1 MPSIHSPIFRGSVLF
16 KFSLDEKWLHFRVR
30 SRRNKYAHSFYCSYD
45 AFMQWL
51 NEGDRTYLE
60 MDCGHLLKANL
71 FNGQL
76 ILEFYWLSRFSDS
89 KLQGQVDTIYMLKNE
104 LISALKEKHE
114 GVILSYDHR
123 LDKPA
128 RFDFTHAGRTLRS
141 VLLSPNK
148 RRALS
153 KLLAVR
159 NGGYTNDVMK
169 VYSEGQHDFYF
180 INTMSNGRSYNGGI
194 ILHEGKSADGHPC
207 VYYSI
212 HT

>member
-1 MPSIHSPIFRGSVLF
+1 MQSIHSPIFKGSVLF
-16 KFSLDEKWLHFRVR
+16 KFSLDDKWLHFRIR
-30 SRRNKYAHSFYCSYD
+30 SRRSKCAHSFYCSHD

-51 NEGDRTYLE
+51 NAGENTYLE

-71 FNGQL
+71 FNEQL
-76 ILEFYWLSRFSDS
+76 ILEFYWLSRSS
-89 KLQGQVDTIYMLKNE
+89 NNKLQGQVDTIYMLKNE
-104 LISALKEKHE
+104 LQSALKEKHA
-114 GVILSYDHR
+114 GAVLSYDHR

-128 RFDFTHAGRTLRS
+128 RFDFTHADRTLRS
-141 VLLSPNK
+141 VLLSPRK
-148 RRALS
+148 RRALC

-159 NGGYTNDVMK
+159 NGGYTNDVMT

-180 INTMSNGRSYNGGI
+180 INIMSNGRSYNGGI

>member
-1 MPSIHSPIFRGSVLF
+1 MQSIHSPIFKGSVLF
-16 KFSLDEKWLHFRVR
+16 KFSLDDKWLHFRIR
-30 SRRNKYAHSFYCSYD
+30 SRRNQFAHSFYCSRD

-51 NEGDRTYLE
+51 NAGENTYLE
-60 MDCGHLLKANL
+60 MDCVHLLKANL
-71 FNGQL
+71 FNEQV
-76 ILEFYWLSRFSDS
+76 ILEFYWLSRSSDN
-89 KLQGQVDTIYMLKNE
+89 KLQGQVDTVYLLTNE
-104 LISALKEKHE
+104 LLSALEEKHE

-128 RFDFTHAGRTLRS
+128 RFDFTHADRTLRN
-141 VLLSPNK
+141 VLLSPRK

-159 NGGYTNDVMK
+159 NGGYTNDVTT

-194 ILHEGKSADGHPC
+194 ILHEGRSADGHPC
-207 VYYSI
+207 VHYSI

>member
-1 MPSIHSPIFRGSVLF
+1 MQSIHSPIFKGSVLF
-16 KFSLDEKWLHFRVR
+16 KFSLFDKWLHFRIR
-30 SRRNKYAHSFYCSYD
+30 SRRSKFAHSFYCSHD

-51 NEGDRTYLE
+51 NEGKNTYLE

-71 FNGQL
+71 FNEQL
-76 ILEFYWLSRFSDS
+76 ILEFYWLSRSSDN

-104 LISALKEKHE
+104 LLSALEEKHE
-114 GVILSYDHR
+114 GAVLSYDHR

-141 VLLSPNK
+141 VLLSPRK

-159 NGGYTNDVMK
+159 NGSYTNDVMT

-194 ILHEGKSADGHPC
+194 ILHEGRATDGHPC